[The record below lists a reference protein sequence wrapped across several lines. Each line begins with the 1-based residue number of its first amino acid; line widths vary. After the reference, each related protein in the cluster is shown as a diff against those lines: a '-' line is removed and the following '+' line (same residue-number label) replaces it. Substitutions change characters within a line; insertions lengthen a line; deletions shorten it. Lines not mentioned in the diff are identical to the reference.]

1 MSQHPMRQPPQFLRM
16 WLPALG
22 KLTLDA
28 MREGFVEAREED
40 DLDDV
45 GAFG

>member
-1 MSQHPMRQPPQFLRM
+1 MRQPPQFLRL
-16 WLPALG
+16 WHRVPALG

-40 DLDDV
+40 DLDGV